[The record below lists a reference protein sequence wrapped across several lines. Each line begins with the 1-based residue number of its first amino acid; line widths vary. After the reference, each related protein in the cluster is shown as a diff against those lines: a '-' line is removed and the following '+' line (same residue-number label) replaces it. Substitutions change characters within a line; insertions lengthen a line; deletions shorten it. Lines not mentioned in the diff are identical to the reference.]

1 VREPKSSPSTAT
13 HVTYDLTINSL
24 HTYYVEAGN
33 TPVLVNNAGGC
44 GPLDNGYKWP
54 RNNGFEGPPVT
65 VSLKSVLEDGEF
77 RADGYRILEAASE
90 STWCIKKQGKTWLVF
105 YFERGTKFELQRF
118 KEESAACEYFYNRIV
133 HG

>member
-1 VREPKSSPSTAT
+1 MN
-13 HVTYDLTINSL
+13 I
-24 HTYYVEAGN
+24 VE
-33 TPVLVNNAGGC
+33 
-44 GPLDNGYKWP
+44 
-54 RNNGFEGPPVT
+54 
-65 VSLKSVLEDGEF
+65 LKSVLEDREF
-77 RADGYRILEAASE
+77 RSDGYRILEAPGE